1 MKREDKNS
9 RTKNLKPQETDALRD
24 PVAVYGKRPL
34 GPYTVKDY
42 YAIPEDRRVEL
53 IDGYIYDLASASKVH
68 QRILLAIATQI
79 QSCIESLRKECEV
92 YVAPSDVQLDKDI
105 YTMVQPDVFVVCGDD
120 APKEHAHQGAPELI
134 VEILS
139 PSGRMH
145 DKVRKLMKYRN
156 AGVREY
162 WIVDPEKREVLVYLF
177 AEGDEPEH
185 FTFEDIIP
193 IRISEEHCKV
203 DFAKI
208 SSLAARFY

>member
-92 YVAPSDVQLDKDI
+92 YVAPSDVQLDKDN

-120 APKEHAHQGAPELI
+120 DPKEHAHQGAPELI

-145 DKVRKLMKYRN
+145 DKVRQFPR
-156 AGVREY
+156 VPRQVSRERL
-162 WIVDPEKREVLVYLF
+162 E
-177 AEGDEPEH
+177 
-185 FTFEDIIP
+185 
-193 IRISEEHCKV
+193 
-203 DFAKI
+203 
-208 SSLAARFY
+208 